1 MYFKNEEHKERFL
14 ELLEKYNR
22 VYDGLIE
29 NEYGAAFY
37 ILSADN
43 EIWSKSKG
51 YIGVDGIDFE
61 TMFQEKDFSTGYAV
75 MVKLAANLFNGNFNK
90 DITPIDLCWCLD
102 GDSNFKIALAALQ
115 IRKYK
120 ISLEEITTSLGR
132 PKRITFDEVQELKNK
147 GFTQERAARE
157 LNVSISTIRRNW
169 G

>member
-1 MYFKNEEHKERFL
+1 MYFKNEDHKERFL

-43 EIWSKSKG
+43 EIWSKSKS
-51 YIGVDGIDFE
+51 YIGIDGIDFE
-61 TMFQEKDFSTGYAV
+61 TMFQEKDFSTGYAIL
-75 MVKLAANLFNGNFNK
+75 VKLATNLFNGNFN
-90 DITPIDLCWCLD
+90 IAPVELCYLD
-102 GDSNFKIALAALQ
+102 GDSNFKVALAALH

-120 ISLEEITTSLGR
+120 ISLEEVTTSLGR
-132 PKRITFDEVQELKNK
+132 PKRITFEEVQKLKQK
-147 GFTQERAARE
+147 GFTQERAAKE

>member
-43 EIWSKSKG
+43 EIWSKSMS
-51 YIGVDGIDFE
+51 YIDVDGIDFE
-61 TMFQEKDFSTGYAV
+61 TMIQEKDFSTGYAV
-75 MVKLAANLFNGNFNK
+75 LVKLAANLFNGNFAE
-90 DITPIDLCWCLD
+90 DIAPINLCCCLD
-102 GDSNFKIALAALQ
+102 GESNFKVALAALQ

-120 ISLEEITTSLGR
+120 ISLEEVTTSLGR
-132 PKRITFDEVQELKNK
+132 PKRITFEEVQELKKK
-147 GFTQERAARE
+147 GLTQERAARE